1 MWKRFA
7 IVWTPTVLVLAPDG
21 KEIRRIEGF
30 LPAEDLL
37 GQLELALGDWAVSR
51 KDWKEAE
58 RWFGSAVAAY
68 PNTDAAPE
76 ALYWRGVAR
85 YSETH
90 DPKELKELGHEF
102 RQRYQ
107 DTGWA
112 KRASIW

>member
-1 MWKRFA
+1 M
-7 IVWTPTVLVLAPDG
+7 TDTTS
-21 KEIRRIEGF
+21 IEWRHDVD
-30 LPAEDLL
+30 A
-37 GQLELALGDWAVSR
+37 ALGE
-51 KDWKEAE
+51 EAE
-58 RWFGSAVAAY
+58 RWFGSTLESY

-107 DTGWA
+107 QTGWA